1 MVSYVVNFI
10 FLSFLISYTKQKG
23 FIMEIVTFL
32 IYIVMFVIVF
42 ILSFASVKYFIT
54 MWKFKNR
61 KKDGSEDDEFERF
74 D

>member
-1 MVSYVVNFI
+1 METVVILIYVI
-10 FLSFLISYTKQKG
+10 LFLIA
-23 FIMEIVTFL
+23 L
-32 IYIVMFVIVF
+32 

-61 KKDGSEDDEFERF
+61 KKDGSENGDFKRF

>member
-1 MVSYVVNFI
+1 
-10 FLSFLISYTKQKG
+10 
-23 FIMEIVTFL
+23 MEILTFL
-32 IYIVMFVIVF
+32 IYLVMFVIAF

-61 KKDGSEDDEFERF
+61 KKDGSGDDECERF

>member
-1 MVSYVVNFI
+1 
-10 FLSFLISYTKQKG
+10 
-23 FIMEIVTFL
+23 MEIITFL
-32 IYIVMFVIVF
+32 IYILMFAIVF
-42 ILSFASVKYFIT
+42 ILSLASVKYFIT

>member
-1 MVSYVVNFI
+1 
-10 FLSFLISYTKQKG
+10 
-23 FIMEIVTFL
+23 MEIVTFL
-32 IYIVMFVIVF
+32 IYLVMFLIAFV
-42 ILSFASVKYFIT
+42 LSFASVKYFIT